1 VGDENRGRRFF
12 PPKPKRTG
20 GFTAAPR
27 LHPATTW
34 WRTTIRCVI
43 VGSNG
48 HGHHWNTRGRCGSE
62 DPLVNFSF
70 QDTTYGFL
78 LRVLKDPGLYFR
90 ASSQPQRFV
99 SPFWFRLQNA
109 VITATASPIWFFL
122 PKLQIRVRNPQR
134 DHLGYSL
141 FLDPVS
147 RSHRRRTRRHSLISP
162 SSPLTT

>member
-62 DPLVNFSF
+62 DPLVSFSF

-78 LRVLKDPGLYFR
+78 LRVLKDPGL
-90 ASSQPQRFV
+90 SSP
-99 SPFWFRLQNA
+99 LC
-109 VITATASPIWFFL
+109 FFL
-122 PKLQIRVRNPQR
+122 PKLQIRVRNRQR

-147 RSHRRRTRRHSLISP
+147 RSHRRRTRRHSLISL
-162 SSPLTT
+162 SSPLTTQHHQ